1 MFELTYLVSG
11 PWPDAL
17 VVTIWPAMTAAR
29 GGQARQL
36 ISSITVICTLTMM
49 VILMVARRFISPT
62 QLVARVKESR
72 KD

>member
-17 VVTIWPAMTAAR
+17 VVAIWPAMTAAR

-49 VILMVARRFISPT
+49 VILMVALRFISPT
-62 QLVARVKESR
+62 QLVARLKESR